1 MSEKNTALSAE
12 QNSLDKV
19 SNNTSELNEGVSK
32 SKRMLIEKRL
42 RSAAK
47 SGRLKCADALA
58 IADSLGLD
66 VSSREV
72 GKVANEIGI
81 RITAC
86 QLGCF

>member
-1 MSEKNTALSAE
+1 MALSAE
-12 QNSLDKV
+12 KNSLDRV
-19 SNNTSELNEGVSK
+19 SNNASELNEGVSR

-58 IADSLGLD
+58 IADSLGFD